1 MKMAGGSVSSSPGF
15 LGIAMEDNVFRAIEQ
30 RKVSAQIVDQVK
42 SLIANGRLKPG
53 DALPPERELM
63 KVFNVSRPTLRE
75 ALNTLSTMGFV
86 QMAQRRRTRVKSLVP
101 SNITEPLHYL
111 LKDDIKVS
119 LELIEARTIIETGN
133 VRLAAKRA
141 TEADIERLENCLDK
155 MGQKLKDNTS
165 FTEEDAA
172 FHLAIAEATH
182 NKIQTHLMFSIYDLL
197 KEKVGLCYYNDETE
211 YMYQQHRDIVEAI
224 KAGDEALS
232 QSRMENHLN
241 YVESLL
247 NRLITEETS
256 SRKS

>member
-1 MKMAGGSVSSSPGF
+1 
-15 LGIAMEDNVFRAIEQ
+15 MEDNVFRAIEQ

-101 SNITEPLHYL
+101 SNITEPLHHL

-119 LELIEARTIIETGN
+119 LELIESRTIIETGN
-133 VRLAAKRA
+133 IRLAAKRA
-141 TEADIERLENCLDK
+141 TLEDIERLEQCLEK
-155 MGQKLKDNTS
+155 MRKKLKDNTS
-165 FTEEDAA
+165 FNEEDAG

-197 KEKVGLCYYNDETE
+197 KEKVGLCYYDDETE
-211 YMYQQHRDIVEAI
+211 YIFNQHCSIVEAI
-224 KAGDEALS
+224 KAKDEDLA
-232 QSRMENHLN
+232 QARMEEHLS
-241 YVESLL
+241 YIESLL
-247 NRLITEETS
+247 NRLIGKETGTGN
-256 SRKS
+256 K

>member
-1 MKMAGGSVSSSPGF
+1 
-15 LGIAMEDNVFRAIEQ
+15 
-30 RKVSAQIVDQVK
+30 
-42 SLIANGRLKPG
+42 
-53 DALPPERELM
+53 
-63 KVFNVSRPTLRE
+63 
-75 ALNTLSTMGFV
+75 
-86 QMAQRRRTRVKSLVP
+86 MAQRRRTRVKSLVP
-101 SNITEPLHYL
+101 SNITEPLHHL

-141 TEADIERLENCLDK
+141 TEADIERLENCLNK

-197 KEKVGLCYYNDETE
+197 REKVGLCYYDDETE

-224 KAGDEALS
+224 KAGDEVVA
-232 QSRMENHLN
+232 QSRMETHLS

-247 NRLITEETS
+247 NRLITGES
-256 SRKS
+256 GSGKS

>member
-1 MKMAGGSVSSSPGF
+1 
-15 LGIAMEDNVFRAIEQ
+15 MEDNVFRAIEQ

-42 SLIANGRLKPG
+42 NLIASGKLKPG

-101 SNITEPLHYL
+101 SNITEPLHHL
-111 LKDDIKVS
+111 LKEDMKVS
-119 LELIEARTIIETGN
+119 LELIESRSIIETGN
-133 VRLAAKRA
+133 VRLAARRA
-141 TEADIERLENCLDK
+141 TQDDIERLEKCLEK
-155 MGQKLKDNTS
+155 MGQKLRDNKS
-165 FTEEDAA
+165 FTDEDAA

-197 KEKVGLCYYNDETE
+197 KEKVGLCYFNDETD
-211 YMYQQHRDIVEAI
+211 YMYQQHCDIVEAI
-224 KAGDEALS
+224 KAKDERRA
-232 QSRMENHLN
+232 QNRMEVHLS

-247 NRLITEETS
+247 NRLINGEPES
-256 SRKS
+256 AKG

>member
-1 MKMAGGSVSSSPGF
+1 
-15 LGIAMEDNVFRAIEQ
+15 MEDKVFRAIEQ

-42 SLIANGRLKPG
+42 SLIANGQLKPG

-101 SNITEPLHYL
+101 SNITEPLHHL
-111 LKDDIKVS
+111 LKEDIKVA
-119 LELIEARTIIETGN
+119 LELIEARAIIETGN

-141 TEADIERLENCLDK
+141 TEADIERLENCLEQ
-155 MGQKLKDNTS
+155 MSLKLKDNTS
-165 FTEEDAA
+165 FTEEDAI
-172 FHLAIAEATH
+172 FHLAIAEATQ

-197 KEKVGLCYYNDETE
+197 REKVGLCYYDDETE
-211 YMYQQHRDIVEAI
+211 FMYKQHCNIVEAI
-224 KAGDEALS
+224 KARDEELAHRRMDKHLS
-232 QSRMENHLN
+232 

-247 NRLITEETS
+247 NRLIVEKNGN
-256 SRKS
+256 RKS

>member
-1 MKMAGGSVSSSPGF
+1 
-15 LGIAMEDNVFRAIEQ
+15 MEDNVFRAIEQ

-101 SNITEPLHYL
+101 SNITEPLHHL
-111 LKDDIKVS
+111 LKEDMKVS
-119 LELIEARTIIETGN
+119 LELIESRSIIETGN

-141 TEADIERLENCLDK
+141 TQDDIERLEKCLEK
-155 MGQKLKDNTS
+155 MGQKLRDNKS
-165 FTEEDAA
+165 FTDEDAA

-197 KEKVGLCYYNDETE
+197 KEKVGLCYFNDETD
-211 YMYQQHRDIVEAI
+211 YMYQQHCDIVEAI
-224 KAGDEALS
+224 KAKDERRA
-232 QSRMENHLN
+232 QNRMEAHLS

-247 NRLITEETS
+247 NRLINGEPDGV
-256 SRKS
+256 KD

>member
-1 MKMAGGSVSSSPGF
+1 
-15 LGIAMEDNVFRAIEQ
+15 MEDNVFRAIEQ

-101 SNITEPLHYL
+101 SNITEPLHHL

-119 LELIEARTIIETGN
+119 LELIESRTIIETGN
-133 VRLAAKRA
+133 IRLAAKRA
-141 TEADIERLENCLDK
+141 TLEDIERLEQCLEK
-155 MGQKLKDNTS
+155 MRKKLKDNTS
-165 FTEEDAA
+165 FNEEDAG

-197 KEKVGLCYYNDETE
+197 KEKVGLCYYDDETE
-211 YMYQQHRDIVEAI
+211 YIFNQHCSIVEAI
-224 KAGDEALS
+224 KAKDEDLA
-232 QSRMENHLN
+232 QARMEEHLS
-241 YVESLL
+241 YIESLL
-247 NRLITEETS
+247 NRLIGKETGTG
-256 SRKS
+256 KK

>member
-1 MKMAGGSVSSSPGF
+1 
-15 LGIAMEDNVFRAIEQ
+15 MEDNVFRAIEQ

-86 QMAQRRRTRVKSLVP
+86 EMAQRRRTRVKSLVP
-101 SNITEPLHYL
+101 SNITEPLHHL

-119 LELIEARTIIETGN
+119 LELIEARTIIEIGN

-141 TEADIERLENCLDK
+141 PEADIERIEECLEK
-155 MGQKLKDNTS
+155 MGQKLRDNAS
-165 FTEEDAA
+165 FTEDDAA

-197 KEKVGLCYYNDETE
+197 KEKVGLCYYDDETE
-211 YMYQQHRDIVEAI
+211 YMYQQHRDIVDAI
-224 KAGDEALS
+224 KAGDETQAVA
-232 QSRMENHLN
+232 RMETHLN

-247 NRLITEETS
+247 NRLIAGETS
-256 SRKS
+256 SKAAG

>member
-1 MKMAGGSVSSSPGF
+1 
-15 LGIAMEDNVFRAIEQ
+15 MEDNVFRAIEQ

-42 SLIANGRLKPG
+42 SLIASGQLKPG
-53 DALPPERELM
+53 DAVPPERELM

-101 SNITEPLHYL
+101 SNITEPLSHL
-111 LKDDIKVS
+111 LKEDIKVS

-141 TEADIERLENCLDK
+141 TEADIERLERCLQK
-155 MGQKLKDNTS
+155 MGEKLKDNHS
-165 FTEEDAA
+165 FTAEDAA
-172 FHLAIAEATH
+172 FHLAVAEATH

-197 KEKVGLCYYNDETE
+197 KEKVGLCYYDDETE
-211 YMYQQHRDIVEAI
+211 YMYEQHRDIVEAI
-224 KAGDEALS
+224 KAGDEELA
-232 QSRMENHLN
+232 QRRMETHLS

-247 NRLITEETS
+247 NRLISEETGNAPN
-256 SRKS
+256 

>member
-1 MKMAGGSVSSSPGF
+1 
-15 LGIAMEDNVFRAIEQ
+15 MEDNVFRAIEQ

-101 SNITEPLHYL
+101 SNITEPLHHL

-119 LELIEARTIIETGN
+119 LELIESRTIIETGN
-133 VRLAAKRA
+133 IRLAAKRA
-141 TEADIERLENCLDK
+141 TLEDIERLEQCLEK
-155 MGQKLKDNTS
+155 MRKKLKDNTS
-165 FTEEDAA
+165 FNEEDAG

-197 KEKVGLCYYNDETE
+197 KEKVGLCYYDDETE
-211 YMYQQHRDIVEAI
+211 YIFNQHCSIVEAI
-224 KAGDEALS
+224 KSKDEDLA
-232 QSRMENHLN
+232 QARMEEHLS
-241 YVESLL
+241 YIESLL
-247 NRLITEETS
+247 NRLIGKETGTGN
-256 SRKS
+256 K

>member
-1 MKMAGGSVSSSPGF
+1 
-15 LGIAMEDNVFRAIEQ
+15 MEDNVFRAIEQ

-101 SNITEPLHYL
+101 SNITEPLHHL

-119 LELIEARTIIETGN
+119 LELIESRTIIETGN
-133 VRLAAKRA
+133 IRLAAKRA
-141 TEADIERLENCLDK
+141 TLEDIERLEQCLEK
-155 MGQKLKDNTS
+155 MRKKLKDNTS
-165 FTEEDAA
+165 FNEEDAG

-197 KEKVGLCYYNDETE
+197 KEKVGLCYYDDETE
-211 YMYQQHRDIVEAI
+211 YIFNQHCSIVEAI
-224 KAGDEALS
+224 KAKDEDLA
-232 QSRMENHLN
+232 QARMEEHLS
-241 YVESLL
+241 YIESLL
-247 NRLITEETS
+247 NRLIGKETGS
-256 SRKS
+256 GKK

>member
-1 MKMAGGSVSSSPGF
+1 
-15 LGIAMEDNVFRAIEQ
+15 MEDNVFRAIEQ

-101 SNITEPLHYL
+101 SNITEPLHHL

-119 LELIEARTIIETGN
+119 LELIESRTIIETGN
-133 VRLAAKRA
+133 IRLAAKRA
-141 TEADIERLENCLDK
+141 TLEDIERLEQCLEK
-155 MGQKLKDNTS
+155 MQKKLKDNTS
-165 FTEEDAA
+165 FNEEDAG

-197 KEKVGLCYYNDETE
+197 KEKVGLCYYDDETE
-211 YMYQQHRDIVEAI
+211 YIFNQHCSIVEAI
-224 KAGDEALS
+224 KAKDEDLA
-232 QSRMENHLN
+232 QARMEEHLS
-241 YVESLL
+241 YIESLL
-247 NRLITEETS
+247 NRLIGKETGTGN
-256 SRKS
+256 K

>member
-224 KAGDEALS
+224 KAGDEVLS

>member
-1 MKMAGGSVSSSPGF
+1 
-15 LGIAMEDNVFRAIEQ
+15 MEDNVFRAIEQ

-101 SNITEPLHYL
+101 SNITEPLHHL

-133 VRLAAKRA
+133 ARLAAKRA
-141 TEADIERLENCLDK
+141 TAEDIERLEQCLGTMYK
-155 MGQKLKDNTS
+155 KLKDNTS
-165 FTEEDAA
+165 FTDEDAG

-182 NKIQTHLMFSIYDLL
+182 NKVQSHLMFSIYDLL
-197 KEKVGLCYYNDETE
+197 KEKVGLCYYDDETE
-211 YMYQQHRDIVEAI
+211 YIYRQHVAIVEAI
-224 KAGDEALS
+224 KARDDSLA
-232 QSRMENHLN
+232 QVRMEEHLS
-241 YVESLL
+241 YIESLL
-247 NRLITEETS
+247 NRLIGKETGQNV
-256 SRKS
+256 

>member
-1 MKMAGGSVSSSPGF
+1 
-15 LGIAMEDNVFRAIEQ
+15 MEDNVFRAIEQ

-101 SNITEPLHYL
+101 SNITEPLHHL
-111 LKDDIKVS
+111 LKEDMKVS
-119 LELIEARTIIETGN
+119 LELIESRSIIETGN

-141 TEADIERLENCLDK
+141 TQDDIERLEKCLEK
-155 MGQKLKDNTS
+155 MGQKLRDNKS
-165 FTEEDAA
+165 FTDEDAA

-197 KEKVGLCYYNDETE
+197 KEKVGLCYFNDETD
-211 YMYQQHRDIVEAI
+211 YMYQQHCDIVEAI
-224 KAGDEALS
+224 KARDERRA
-232 QSRMENHLN
+232 QNRMEAHLS

-247 NRLITEETS
+247 NRLINGEPEGV
-256 SRKS
+256 KD

>member
-1 MKMAGGSVSSSPGF
+1 
-15 LGIAMEDNVFRAIEQ
+15 MEDNVFRAIEQ

-42 SLIANGRLKPG
+42 SLIANGKLNPG

-101 SNITEPLHYL
+101 SNITEPLQHL
-111 LKDDIKVS
+111 LQEDVKVA
-119 LELIEARTIIETGN
+119 LELIEARAIIETGN

-141 TEADIERLENCLDK
+141 TVTDIERLEHCLDQ
-155 MGQKLKDNTS
+155 MGRKLKDNSS
-165 FTEEDAA
+165 FTEEDAG

-197 KEKVGLCYYNDETE
+197 REKVGLCYYDGETE
-211 YMYQQHRDIVEAI
+211 LIYQQHCDIVEAI
-224 KAGDEALS
+224 KARDVELA
-232 QSRMENHLN
+232 QSRMEKHLS
-241 YVESLL
+241 YVESML
-247 NRLITEETS
+247 NRLVSEENGNHRS
-256 SRKS
+256 